1 MTDINFA
8 HLLSPSNIGSVK
20 TRNRLIKSAA
30 GLQYWAQ
37 GDNPVTDKAKYL
49 YEAFARGGVGLI
61 IMESPGIEKGG
72 RSYRLDN
79 DKHIQAMS
87 EVTKVIHKHE
97 CPVFTQFADLANWR
111 LVPTG
116 DTPRAPSSV
125 CVISEMD
132 NHNSMPRPLTIAEI
146 EEIVESS
153 STMP

>member
-1 MTDINFA
+1 MKNSS
-8 HLLSPSNIGSVK
+8 LPSDIGSVK

-87 EVTKVIHKHE
+87 EVTKVIHKHG
-97 CPVFTQFADLANWR
+97 CPRLRPVCRSGQLEAHTHRRYPARSFIGLRHIGDGQPQFHATAAHHRRD
-111 LVPTG
+111 
-116 DTPRAPSSV
+116 
-125 CVISEMD
+125 
-132 NHNSMPRPLTIAEI
+132 
-146 EEIVESS
+146 
-153 STMP
+153 